1 MQLDRTGALTGVG
14 PRSEKLSL
22 LRNLAWRASAPGSW
36 KPRREPLPGLSAP
49 GDSSCSPRVADR
61 RSGLAPDAAISSLL
75 CRAGG
80 GWGGVR
86 SVWDTDGAIFPM
98 LCSTEALDLDINQC
112 WYSHDAASS
121 TLL

>member
-1 MQLDRTGALTGVG
+1 MTAWSALRMTNRSSRCPHWHPDMQDGRTGALTGVG

-36 KPRREPLPGLSAP
+36 KPRREPPAGLSAP

-75 CRAGG
+75 CKARRVP
-80 GWGGVR
+80 W
-86 SVWDTDGAIFPM
+86 SV
-98 LCSTEALDLDINQC
+98 
-112 WYSHDAASS
+112 
-121 TLL
+121 